1 MNNTLSTL
9 TAHELALVTRARAEH
24 RGFTYLFP
32 ADYATQPTGNAPVG
46 TERLERIASMA
57 FAGTAAVGLVLLM
70 VAAGHLVTALTNA
83 ASLF

>member
-1 MNNTLSTL
+1 MNNALTTL
-9 TAHELALVTRARAEH
+9 TAHELALVARARAEH

-32 ADYATQPTGNAPVG
+32 ADHANQPTRNAPVG

-57 FAGTAAVGLVLLM
+57 FASTAVVGLVLLV

-83 ASLF
+83 AGLF